1 MGGMLLGLFIMFT
14 VYGGLRRTGVAILT
28 HMLEVEGSS
37 KYVVIPRSTATV
49 TKTPRKTTTTT
60 KEK

>member
-1 MGGMLLGLFIMFT
+1 MGGTLLGLFIMFT

-28 HMLEVEGSS
+28 HMLEVEGRS
-37 KYVVIPRSTATV
+37 KYVVVPRTT
-49 TKTPRKTTTTT
+49 TPAKPTRKTTTTT